1 MFIVVFCLLAQI
13 NAQNMNCFVKNLFS
27 KCEHIRTKL
36 RIYSHLLYKSLT
48 ENFIFCV
55 VNIIGFTTESF
66 KFFFKPNS
74 QSLVCFTSIN
84 TWHRLLPSLLFRNQF
99 LALVSIILLSRWLV
113 FRILVIL
120 TKFVVW
126 LVHCNRFSWIIVI
139 FLILI
144 KLLAFTFFLKDISPS
159 LIFVIQNVLISNNF

>member
-1 MFIVVFCLLAQI
+1 MW
-13 NAQNMNCFVKNLFS
+13 N
-27 KCEHIRTKL
+27 IRIKL
-36 RIYSHLLYKSLT
+36 WIYSHLLNKCLT

-84 TWHRLLPSLLFRNQF
+84 TWHRSLPSLLFRNQF